1 MCTPHEWGDEIHIL
15 AHIPIKATT
24 ESSLHTRGE
33 GKAANEPGSGS
44 SPDSQSVGT
53 LILDF
58 PSLHNCQI
66 EISVAYKLPGL
77 WSFVTAARAGEDTC
91 QDPWPEET
99 PGGEGFAQG
108 DVAGGGW
115 SQDAGLAVSKSGPA
129 ALLEWRVAE
138 VEGVLMRSAQSRSP
152 PPRPAPTRVKQPAP
166 TVPAP
171 GLDRRG
177 PNSLWN
183 ACWGNLCL
191 LRPAWRCACSRC
203 FRPWLRA
210 GPGRAH
216 ATKALQE
223 DRGQSTSGQ
232 R

>member
-1 MCTPHEWGDEIHIL
+1 MCSCGVP
-15 AHIPIKATT
+15 
-24 ESSLHTRGE
+24 
-33 GKAANEPGSGS
+33 
-44 SPDSQSVGT
+44 
-53 LILDF
+53 
-58 PSLHNCQI
+58 
-66 EISVAYKLPGL
+66 
-77 WSFVTAARAGEDTC
+77 
-91 QDPWPEET
+91 
-99 PGGEGFAQG
+99 
-108 DVAGGGW
+108 
-115 SQDAGLAVSKSGPA
+115 
-129 ALLEWRVAE
+129 RV
-138 VEGVLMRSAQSRSP
+138 VP
-152 PPRPAPTRVKQPAP
+152 PLRPAPTRVKQPAP
-166 TVPAP
+166 TAPAP

-232 R
+232 RLCRRWPESTQRIWSCMWSDGPTPLPACLLSSHRVVTPSTPVLEKTTLGDRIFTEHLSHAVILVLLCGFP